1 MTSSFIPQRIKRAKQ
16 LTRAPAAT
24 ARHRYNPLHN
34 ELEAYALAYGI
45 ASLLN
50 NLFGRGKEPF
60 WQQAYTNLV
69 KFIILLH
76 KVLYDYVT
84 LFDVYE
90 CAINPHKLEAR
101 IAEGEELFSTAD
113 YISIDDAIYVAHR
126 ELSRFSLGADRGN
139 ELDEGP
145 SKLTS

>member
-1 MTSSFIPQRIKRAKQ
+1 LDTYHRCEDYVEISLAGDY
-16 LTRAPAAT
+16 
-24 ARHRYNPLHN
+24 RYNPLHN
-34 ELEAYALAYGI
+34 DQDAYALAFGI

-90 CAINPHKLEAR
+90 CAINPSLLQRKIE
-101 IAEGEELFSTAD
+101 EG
-113 YISIDDAIYVAHR
+113 DAPFRA
-126 ELSRFSLGADRGN
+126 
-139 ELDEGP
+139 
-145 SKLTS
+145 